1 MQRNQNK
8 QPKQMPPLP
17 PELRKARLISI
28 FSLARKAGKLV
39 GGAYMVKE
47 AVLTGRVGVVFT
59 CRDLAP
65 RSRKEMRFVCSPG
78 QGTPEG
84 AQGAQVIEIDVAMD
98 ELAVQIG
105 RRSGIL
111 AVTDQGLEKNLTAL
125 ALAAVTP
132 ETAAE
137 TDMRSGRES
146 C

>member
-1 MQRNQNK
+1 M
-8 QPKQMPPLP
+8 
-17 PELRKARLISI
+17 

-39 GGAYMVKE
+39 AGADMVKE

-78 QGTPEG
+78 QGTPE
-84 AQGAQVIEIDVAMD
+84 GAQVIEIDVAMD